1 LKRKPTAQEF
11 TEHFS
16 TPFRTKEQ
24 EEHGRLPKMQ
34 KAMRAIGLCGVLA
47 LTMSTLTVTAIAAPT
62 TAAPATERYL
72 HVKVDDSAKGESVNV
87 NLPLSMAAAILPTV
101 NKGTLHNGHVTIGE
115 ADFNGVDVRALLA
128 AIRTAPDNEFVTVK
142 EKDQD
147 VRVAKS
153 NGNLIVHVLDKSKD
167 GQKVDVTI
175 PMKVVDALFSTVKDN
190 ELDVAAA
197 IQALSDAGDA
207 VLVTVQDATEHV
219 RIWIDSHSASE

>member
-1 LKRKPTAQEF
+1 MRN
-11 TEHFS
+11 
-16 TPFRTKEQ
+16 
-24 EEHGRLPKMQ
+24 
-34 KAMRAIGLCGVLA
+34 AMRTIGACCVLA
-47 LTMSTLTVTAIAAPT
+47 LTMSNLAVTAM
-62 TAAPATERYL
+62 AAPATERYL
-72 HVKVDDSAKGESVNV
+72 HVKVDDATKGESVNV
-87 NLPLSMAAAILPTV
+87 NLPLSMAAAILPTL
-101 NKGTLHNGHVTIGE
+101 NKGNLHNGHVTIGE
-115 ADFNGVDVRALLA
+115 ADFNGVDVRALLD

-142 EKDQD
+142 QKDQD

-175 PMKVVDALFSTVKDN
+175 PMTVVDALFSTVKDN

-197 IQALSDAGDA
+197 IRALSDAGDA